1 MRNHTKLTAAAAIV
15 GATALLAG
23 ACGTTEDVV
32 VEPAAP
38 VVTEPATAPEAPATE
53 PAATPEAP
61 ATGDCAA
68 VTGTVDFRWWGGD
81 ARAALQLEAIDAF
94 NALYPNITINP
105 MPVAFD
111 GYWAQLQVEAVAG
124 NTPDVFTA
132 NEAWLAALFG
142 AGVLADLSAEPNLD
156 LSQYTTDM
164 LGAAVAPNGHVYAI
178 PTGGNAR
185 AVVVNYDILEQAGI
199 DVPDDETWSWDDFL
213 AIAQQVSDA
222 GLTNAAGE
230 TIFGASDIGSQGT
243 ARVWANQTD
252 GGMFDAAGNLTW
264 TEPSMTDFLQLV
276 TDLESTGAAAPAT
289 LQTELNAAGPGET
302 LMAQNRAAFQFSW
315 SNQLPAI
322 AAATDGANLGLL
334 RTPGDNTSAHV
345 GTWLN
350 PTMFFAQSA
359 NAQDPEA
366 AACFLNFMANNTD
379 AAEIMSIDRGVPFN
393 PVMLQAVEPNLSGD
407 NLLVAQFM
415 TKIADNAAASIPMPE
430 LTEDLNLIV
439 LQATDP
445 VMFQLMTPA
454 QGGTLLMGLM
464 QDAMV
469 GN

>member
-15 GATALLAG
+15 GATALLAA

-38 VVTEPATAPEAPATE
+38 VVTEPATTPEAPATE

-276 TDLESTGAAAPAT
+276 T
-289 LQTELNAAGPGET
+289 
-302 LMAQNRAAFQFSW
+302 
-315 SNQLPAI
+315 
-322 AAATDGANLGLL
+322 
-334 RTPGDNTSAHV
+334 
-345 GTWLN
+345 
-350 PTMFFAQSA
+350 
-359 NAQDPEA
+359 
-366 AACFLNFMANNTD
+366 
-379 AAEIMSIDRGVPFN
+379 
-393 PVMLQAVEPNLSGD
+393 
-407 NLLVAQFM
+407 
-415 TKIADNAAASIPMPE
+415 
-430 LTEDLNLIV
+430 
-439 LQATDP
+439 
-445 VMFQLMTPA
+445 
-454 QGGTLLMGLM
+454 
-464 QDAMV
+464 
-469 GN
+469 